1 MTEPEDNSGKF
12 LQRKL
17 SLGVG
22 YGVMV
27 VVLAVCLGCL
37 GFVSFYNNEFPKV
50 VNSLNQLSGVAEKQ
64 KGASIEPSEPKSIKD
79 RIDYARLKDEM
90 RSKFKLPPRVRS
102 STEEADTRTVLFQ
115 LESILKSKKSFKS
128 KTVESAETIMNR
140 KMDIGNLEYAIEH
153 LGDRVPETREM
164 RKTAAKADLKKA
176 IHETEKKI
184 YVTPPGNLR
193 LPY

>member
-1 MTEPEDNSGKF
+1 MSEPEGGSGKL

-17 SLGVG
+17 SLAVG
-22 YGVMV
+22 YCVMA
-27 VVLAVCLGCL
+27 VVLAACLGCL
-37 GFVSFYNNEFPKV
+37 GFGSFYNNEILKV
-50 VNSLNQLSGVAEKQ
+50 VNNLNQLSGIAEKQ
-64 KGASIEPSEPKSIKD
+64 KGASIGQSEPKEIKD

-90 RSKFKLPPRVRS
+90 RSRFKLAQRVQG
-102 STEEADTRTVLFQ
+102 STEETDTRTVLFQ
-115 LESILKSKKSFKS
+115 LESILKSKKSFES
-128 KTVESAETIMNR
+128 KTVESAESIMNR

-164 RKTAAKADLKKA
+164 RKTVAKADLRKA